1 MVTLSSGIVSK
12 LPIDKSIRGFIG
24 LSNLSLSSVLYTE
37 ISYYHWVEY
46 LSHNFLLYGIW
57 NYLTI

>member
-46 LSHNFLLYGIW
+46 LSHDFLLYGI
-57 NYLTI
+57 